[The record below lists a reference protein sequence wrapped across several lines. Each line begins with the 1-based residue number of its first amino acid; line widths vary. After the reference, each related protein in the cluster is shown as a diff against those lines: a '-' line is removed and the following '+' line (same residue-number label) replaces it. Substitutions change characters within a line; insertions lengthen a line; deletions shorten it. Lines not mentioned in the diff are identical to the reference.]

1 MQFLY
6 HIHSIISLCFF
17 NNINI
22 GGKYFDFPWYLKKD
36 HTIINTSVY
45 TETVNCWRYNW
56 EISNKLILKIVHCI
70 FFKWHDSYQKL
81 DSKLLKIDKK
91 SYKHIDIY

>member
-45 TETVNCWRYNW
+45 TETVNCWRYN
-56 EISNKLILKIVHCI
+56 
-70 FFKWHDSYQKL
+70 
-81 DSKLLKIDKK
+81 
-91 SYKHIDIY
+91 